1 VLWGGEHPAM
11 EMPPR
16 VADEEQET
24 RHWMEVLRDG
34 TREQE
39 VAART
44 ALAHL
49 YEGHGLLDHT
59 IGLLESNARAG
70 VRDRALF
77 RRLAALYRR
86 AGRDDDAALAEV
98 AATLERQPG
107 QARRAVQGLRS
118 APSPLR
124 LPAMQPV
131 PRKKSSLRRTLCLAS
146 LGCGGLLLL
155 LTLTGLLGGA
165 DRDRLV
171 PSQPA
176 VGTAGAP
183 VAVAP
188 PMSERRSTPL
198 PTVGDSA
205 EGDTWSMSLRRI
217 GTATILQNILGKQ
230 QAHGLFVI
238 VTMRATNKTQQTA
251 ALNARD
257 LKLAAIDGTAYEVPS
272 EGRTALQGEP
282 RPILLSDLIQ
292 PGLSRDLREVFDVD
306 PSTKDFI
313 LEAPGGVR
321 FHFTIP

>member
-1 VLWGGEHPAM
+1 MNPEQ
-11 EMPPR
+11 
-16 VADEEQET
+16 QET
-24 RHWMEVLRDG
+24 RHWLGMLRHG
-34 TREQE
+34 TREQQ
-39 VAART
+39 VVART

-49 YEGHGLLDHT
+49 YEGHGLLDHA

-86 AGRDDDAALAEV
+86 AGRSDDADAALAEV
-98 AATLERQPG
+98 AATLDRQPG
-107 QARRAVQGLRS
+107 QVRLATQGLRS

-146 LGCGGLLLL
+146 LSCGSLLLL
-155 LTLTGLLGGA
+155 LTLTGLLGEA
-165 DRDRLV
+165 DRDRLA

-176 VGTAGAP
+176 VGTAEAP

-205 EGDTWSMSLRRI
+205 EGDTWSVSLRRI
-217 GTATILQNILGKQ
+217 GTATILQNILGQK
-230 QAHGLFVI
+230 QAHGLFII

>member
-1 VLWGGEHPAM
+1 M
-11 EMPPR
+11 ELPPR
-16 VADEEQET
+16 GADEEQET
-24 RHWMEVLRDG
+24 QTGHWLGMLRDG
-34 TREQE
+34 TREQQ

-49 YEGHGLLDHT
+49 YAGHGLLDHA

-86 AGRDDDAALAEV
+86 AGRDDDADAALAEV
-98 AATLERQPG
+98 VATPDRQPG
-107 QARRAVQGLRS
+107 QARRAAQGLRS
-118 APSPLR
+118 APSAPR
-124 LPAMQPV
+124 LPAVQPV
-131 PRKKSSLRRTLCLAS
+131 PREQSSLLRTLCLAS

-165 DRDRLV
+165 DRDGLA

-176 VGTAGAP
+176 VGTAEAP
-183 VAVAP
+183 VAVAS
-188 PMSERRSTPL
+188 PMSERRSAPL

-205 EGDTWSMSLRRI
+205 EGDTWSVSLRRI

-238 VTMRATNKTQQTA
+238 VTMRATNKTQQPA
-251 ALNARD
+251 VLNARD
-257 LKLAAIDGTAYEVPS
+257 LKLAAIDGTAYAVPS

-282 RPILLSDLIQ
+282 RPILLADLIQ
-292 PGLSRDLREVFDVD
+292 PGLARDLREVFDVD
-306 PSTKDFI
+306 RSTKDFI

-321 FHFTIP
+321 FQFTIP